1 MSLFRGRES
10 RLESD
15 YIPETIEE
23 WVLNIPTMLDA
34 RVAISMNDKDLAD
47 DALGIIIYNLGFSI
61 LIIQAKATT
70 GGGWQSIIPPLTLSE
85 TRGGVP
91 PLWIFTKSLLRRLL
105 TWYRSSMTTD
115 RLVKLERMTLH
126 SKRLASISDNS
137 VLNAFI
143 LSSPR

>member
-1 MSLFRGRES
+1 MSLFRGRESRLESDYIPETMSLFRGRES

-47 DALGIIIYNLGFSI
+47 DALGIIIFNLGFSI

-70 GGGWQSIIPPLTLSE
+70 GGGWQSIIPP
-85 TRGGVP
+85 
-91 PLWIFTKSLLRRLL
+91 
-105 TWYRSSMTTD
+105 
-115 RLVKLERMTLH
+115 
-126 SKRLASISDNS
+126 
-137 VLNAFI
+137 
-143 LSSPR
+143 SP